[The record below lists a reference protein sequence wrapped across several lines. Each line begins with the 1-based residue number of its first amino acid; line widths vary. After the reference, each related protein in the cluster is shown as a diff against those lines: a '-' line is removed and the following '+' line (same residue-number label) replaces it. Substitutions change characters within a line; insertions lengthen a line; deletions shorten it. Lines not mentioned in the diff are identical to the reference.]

1 MFRQR
6 QTPRGNNLPKKM
18 LRKCEAKTTAE
29 HTYERV
35 IPTELHMQLYWNHT
49 PAPALPRK
57 SAAHSQN
64 TLSEEQLRMAASL
77 LIFNLEVKF
86 CQKKLIKS
94 KKLMRPLIPCDYLTT
109 VIVEKVLVHKLTKYA
124 CKWKKN

>member
-1 MFRQR
+1 MFRQK
-6 QTPRGNNLPKKM
+6 QTPRGTNPPKNM

-29 HTYERV
+29 HPHGRV
-35 IPTELHMQLYWNHT
+35 IPTELHMQLYWNHI
-49 PAPALPRK
+49 PAPAVPPK

-64 TLSEEQLRMAASL
+64 TLSEEHLQGAASV

-94 KKLMRPLIPCDYLTT
+94 KKLMRPLIL
-109 VIVEKVLVHKLTKYA
+109 
-124 CKWKKN
+124 